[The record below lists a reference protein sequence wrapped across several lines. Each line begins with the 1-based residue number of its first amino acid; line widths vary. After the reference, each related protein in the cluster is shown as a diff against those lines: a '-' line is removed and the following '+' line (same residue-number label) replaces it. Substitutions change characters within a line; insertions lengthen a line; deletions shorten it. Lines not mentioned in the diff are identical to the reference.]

1 MIRSRPGL
9 SAAVTRMA
17 FIGGLLTGCAAA
29 SGRVVDGV
37 YVDAAKGIRVDLPRS
52 GWQVT
57 QSPGA
62 DLVLRHT
69 GADTSMAVSASC
81 PEQERGSLPALARH
95 VFFGL
100 RQVEW
105 LRQEPIV
112 LDGVA
117 GLETVVRG
125 RAEGAPVQVR
135 SVVIRRKGCL
145 YDLIFVAPPE
155 TFEARGADFDAF
167 LAGWQFFSDK
177 P

>member
-37 YVDAAKGIRVDLPRS
+37 YVDAAKGFRVDLPRS
-52 GWQVT
+52 GWRVAS
-57 QSPGA
+57 SPGA
-62 DLVLRHT
+62 DLALRHT
-69 GADTSMAVSASC
+69 GTDASMAVSASC
-81 PEQERGSLPALARH
+81 PEQERGPLPAVARH

-105 LRQEPIV
+105 LRQEPV
-112 LDGVA
+112 MLDGVA

-125 RAEGAPVQVR
+125 RGEGAPVQVR
-135 SVVIRRKGCL
+135 SVVIRQKGCL
-145 YDLIFVAPPE
+145 YDLLFVAPPE

>member
-37 YVDAAKGIRVDLPRS
+37 YVDGAKGFRVDLSRS

-62 DLVLRHT
+62 DLALRH
-69 GADTSMAVSASC
+69 ADVDASMAVSASC
-81 PEQERGSLPALARH
+81 TEQERGSLPALARH

-117 GLETVVRG
+117 GLETGGRG
-125 RAEGAPVQVR
+125 RWGGGTLP
-135 SVVIRRKGCL
+135 G
-145 YDLIFVAPPE
+145 
-155 TFEARGADFDAF
+155 G
-167 LAGWQFFSDK
+167 GG
-177 P
+177 